1 MKLFN
6 TILIIVISVV
16 SLSCGDAGITFNL
29 AKLVEYPI
37 SVNTNQI
44 NDNEFNGSVSTDLAT
59 SEFIEVLDE
68 MQDFKFN
75 FLAYQITDIENTS
88 DPVVITSITI
98 AIDGSILWSSDQ
110 NIQVVNTQDVI
121 IYEEARDFALEGFNL
136 NTLLN
141 WVEDVENGND
151 PPINLSLTFD
161 GEPEDFTFIV
171 LTDTQALVDRNLN

>member
-1 MKLFN
+1 MKLLS
-6 TILIIVISVV
+6 TIITLFISLI
-16 SLSCGDAGITFNL
+16 LFSCGDAGITFNL

-37 SVNTNQI
+37 PVNTNQI

-59 SEFIEVLDE
+59 SEFNEVLDE

-88 DPVVITSITI
+88 DPAVITSITI
-98 AIDGSILWSSDQ
+98 DIDGSILWSSEQ

-121 IYEEARDFALEGFNL
+121 IYEEALDFALEGFNL

-141 WVEDVENGND
+141 WVQDVENGND
-151 PPINLSLTFD
+151 PTINISMTFD

-171 LTDTQALVDRNLN
+171 VTDTKALVDRNLN